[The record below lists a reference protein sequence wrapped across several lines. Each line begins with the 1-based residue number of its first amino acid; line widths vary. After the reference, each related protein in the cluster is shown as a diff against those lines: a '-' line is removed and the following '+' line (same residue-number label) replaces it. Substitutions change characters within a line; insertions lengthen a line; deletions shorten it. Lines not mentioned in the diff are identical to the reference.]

1 MFNPSDLEGAVD
13 HSFFDSDD
21 DRDKAARPAAG
32 SQENNAAQ
40 ELPAPPPSGAFM
52 EFLGSEAADD
62 SDSGTDYT
70 QEPRRYPTSS
80 EEFTEQSSR
89 KGSRGKRSKSLS
101 SSFSHYSSAGG
112 SRGQGPSDMIP
123 SKSSDLGLSLA
134 DDSDYTP
141 EDETSPGCSPFCQ
154 PRSDEPD
161 DGQRSRGSVPPSGH
175 GSILHADGL
184 HADNYSQTE
193 FDPDSFIQENLV
205 LHWRGRPC
213 RKNYTF
219 NNNEVRRIDHENQ
232 RLLRVLSRI
241 SLAPGSSGQY
251 GRKGSSP
258 HIPHSAVNRLREQKR
273 IDKDNQSLLKRLE
286 YVKSTPQLKRS
297 NQLADYQRQARYQAT
312 PCPVCDN
319 PSILAATSAAGLSS
333 LRTSTTQMG
342 TRATSVSSNAAR
354 SKMLL
359 SARPPFCC

>member
-21 DRDKAARPAAG
+21 DRDGGRPAAR
-32 SQENNAAQ
+32 SQEKNAAQ

-52 EFLGSEAADD
+52 EFLGSDAAED
-62 SDSGTDYT
+62 SDSGTDYSR
-70 QEPRRYPTSS
+70 EPRRPYPTSS

-89 KGSRGKRSKSLS
+89 KDSRGQRSKSLS
-101 SSFSHYSSAGG
+101 STLSHYSSVGG
-112 SRGQGPSDMIP
+112 SRGQERSDM
-123 SKSSDLGLSLA
+123 GLSLA

-141 EDETSPGCSPFCQ
+141 EDEASPGCSPFCQ
-154 PRSDEPD
+154 PRSEDPD
-161 DGQRSRGSVPPSGH
+161 DGQKSRESAPPSGH
-175 GSILHADGL
+175 SSILHADGL

-241 SLAPGSSGQY
+241 SLAPGSSG
-251 GRKGSSP
+251 RKGSSP

-286 YVKSTPQLKRS
+286 FVKSTPMLKRS

-319 PSILAATSAAGLSS
+319 ASILAATSAAGLSS